1 MEQRH
6 LAVYQPYRPQDGK
19 SMVLQA
25 LRTVGTIRVMVRKS
39 SLSIALTSAD
49 HVIDLTRILVLQV
62 FRSLYT
68 VAVDTVDVSQTLN
81 LEPPAQRELDTRD
94 LLNRRVV
101 PPKSCGEAHLAQL
114 VEDHPPIQ
122 EPLQDDWQRIVGL
135 MLPASVV

>member
-1 MEQRH
+1 
-6 LAVYQPYRPQDGK
+6 
-19 SMVLQA
+19 MVLQA

-39 SLSIALTSAD
+39 SLSTALTSAD
-49 HVIDLTRILVLQV
+49 YVIDTRILVLQV

-68 VAVDTVDVSQTLN
+68 VAVDTVDVSQTLY

-94 LLNRRVV
+94 LLNRRVGT
-101 PPKSCGEAHLAQL
+101 PKSCGEAHLAQL

-122 EPLQDDWQRIVGL
+122 EPLQDDRQRIVGL